1 MIVPLMTVPLNPQN
15 DVLPNDISPNDI
27 TPNNIFL

>member
-27 TPNNIFL
+27 TPNNIFP